1 MKERE
6 RERVCVCEREVCRE
20 RGGADLL
27 FEGGGQGMFI

>member
-1 MKERE
+1 MC
-6 RERVCVCEREVCRE
+6 VCVREREVCRE